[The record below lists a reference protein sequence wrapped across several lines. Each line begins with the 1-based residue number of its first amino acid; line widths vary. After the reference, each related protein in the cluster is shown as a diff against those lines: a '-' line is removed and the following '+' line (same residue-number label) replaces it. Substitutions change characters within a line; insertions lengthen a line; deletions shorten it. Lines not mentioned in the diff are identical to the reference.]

1 MNLDDFLA
9 SFESKDEVND
19 SLALL
24 YSVTVRVDSRLIS
37 KLADLIKSPHLIK
50 NTNAFASLLAEFACK
65 EFVVELVETISK
77 AELKGEFWLADYLY
91 ALGTILS
98 YDDIEFDFDEKFVH
112 LLGYW
117 LQNSGGG
124 EFAWKSAIILA
135 EIKHPACREYYVKG
149 VKDTGLL
156 HLTRIA
162 CLDGL
167 VNQYG
172 LSEASLYREL
182 EKDEDPVFSEA
193 LQRAVAF
200 MKSTND

>member
-1 MNLDDFLA
+1 MNLDDFLV
-9 SFESKDEVND
+9 SFELKDEVND

-50 NTNAFASLLAEFACK
+50 NTNAFASLLTEFACK
-65 EFVVELVETISK
+65 EFVAALIETISK
-77 AELKGEFWLADYLY
+77 AELKGEIWLADYLY
-91 ALGTILS
+91 ALGTIIS

-112 LLGYW
+112 LLGDW

-135 EIKHPACREYYVKG
+135 EIKHPACRVYYVKG
-149 VKDTGLL
+149 VKDTEQF
-156 HLTRIA
+156 HQTRIA
-162 CLDGL
+162 CLGGL

-172 LSEASLYREL
+172 SSETSLYREL
-182 EKDEDPVFSEA
+182 EKDKEPVFSEA
-193 LQRAVAF
+193 LQQAIAF